1 MAAGEKSYGM
11 SFFRADGIDDD
22 IHSKHRLTI
31 MFYLSTVAKVD
42 FVKLKEEVGIP
53 AGNLSQ
59 NLKKLSDAG
68 YVNIDKALFGGKP
81 KTTISM
87 TTAGHNAFDVYR
99 ATMRRILDGLP
110 AKRP

>member
-1 MAAGEKSYGM
+1 M

-42 FVKLKEEVGIP
+42 FVKLKDEIGIP

-59 NLKKLSDAG
+59 NLKKLAEAG
-68 YVNIDKALFGGKP
+68 YVQIDKTLVAGKP
-81 KTTISM
+81 KTTLSM
-87 TTAGHNAFDVYR
+87 TMDGHKAFDAYR
-99 ATMRRILDGLP
+99 AKMRQIYESLP
-110 AKRP
+110 HKRS

>member
-1 MAAGEKSYGM
+1 M

-42 FVKLKEEVGIP
+42 FVRLKDEVGIP

-59 NLKKLSDAG
+59 NLKRLAEAG
-68 YVNIDKALFGGKP
+68 YVKIEKAIVADKP
-81 KTTISM
+81 NTTISM
-87 TTAGHNAFDVYR
+87 TSVGHEAFDIYR
-99 ATMRRILDGLP
+99 ANMRRILDGLP
-110 AKRP
+110 SKRS